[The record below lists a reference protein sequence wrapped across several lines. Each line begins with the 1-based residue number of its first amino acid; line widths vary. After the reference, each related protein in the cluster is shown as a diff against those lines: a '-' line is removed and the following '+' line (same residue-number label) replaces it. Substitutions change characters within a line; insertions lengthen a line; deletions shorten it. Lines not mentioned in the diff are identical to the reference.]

1 MSIKQPPGTGGEQ
14 VPGGRGA
21 DTTAAGG
28 TLAGFET
35 RLLSELQMVVA
46 ERAATAGQQAGP
58 AGQRAGWGTAR
69 HPAAAR
75 GPADRAW
82 PRRLALTGA
91 LSAAL
96 TAALAVTLTLT
107 ISGGAQPPGRNFAAA
122 TTVAAVLDNAAL
134 AALREPAVTPRPG
147 QFVYTKTNI
156 STYQARHHGNPAV
169 RGTQSI
175 ESWKSVAGTHRGITV
190 NSVNNDAGGTKK
202 VRWVERWCAGGYAHP
217 PMTIKG
223 KPVKQPCT
231 ARQFA
236 DYQPWLP
243 TTAAGMLAYLEG
255 TLGPS
260 HTDPAKLSHGKFA
273 AQNMLEEGFYLLTAY
288 DLTPAQQAAM
298 YHALA
303 QIPGLTIV
311 PKVTDILG
319 RAGVGIRSHPAP
331 GLTWTAIFDPTTFKP
346 LGSIVET
353 RLVDDR
359 TAVAV
364 PATIVNKV
372 GQRP

>member
-1 MSIKQPPGTGGEQ
+1 MNSDLGELLREGIERATAGERLH
-14 VPGGRGA
+14 PSLAGRA
-21 DTTAAGG
+21 RQRHHRRLVTVRAAAAGG
-28 TLAGFET
+28 TA
-35 RLLSELQMVVA
+35 VVA
-46 ERAATAGQQAGP
+46 AAVVFAT
-58 AGQRAGWGTAR
+58 
-69 HPAAAR
+69 
-75 GPADRAW
+75 
-82 PRRLALTGA
+82 
-91 LSAAL
+91 
-96 TAALAVTLTLT
+96 T
-107 ISGGAQPPGRNFAAA
+107 IGAQPPGGNFAAA

-134 AALREPAVTPRPG
+134 AALREPTVTPRPG
-147 QFVYTKTNI
+147 QFVYTKTNV
-156 STYQARHHGNPAV
+156 SVNDKRHHGNPAV

-175 ESWKSVAGTHRGITV
+175 ESWKSVGGTHRGITV
-190 NSVNNDAGGTKK
+190 NSVNYGAGGTKK
-202 VRWVERWCAGGYAHP
+202 IRQVESWCAGGYAHP
-217 PMTIKG
+217 PMTIKH
-223 KPVKQPCT
+223 KPVKEPCT

-255 TLGPS
+255 TLGPP
-260 HTDPAKLSHGKFA
+260 HTDPAKLSHGKVA

-298 YHALA
+298 YRALA

-331 GLTWTAIFDPTTFKP
+331 GLTWTAIFDPATFKP
-346 LGSIVET
+346 LGSIVTT
-353 RLVDDR
+353 RLSDDR

-364 PATIVNKV
+364 SATIVDKV

>member
-1 MSIKQPPGTGGEQ
+1 MSSIKQPPGTGGEQ

-46 ERAATAGQQAGP
+46 ERAATAGQEAGR
-58 AGQRAGWGTAR
+58 RAGWGMA
-69 HPAAAR
+69 
-75 GPADRAW
+75 GRAW
-82 PRRLALTGA
+82 PRRLAVTGA
-91 LSAAL
+91 LAAAL
-96 TAALAVTLTLT
+96 AAGLAVTLTVT
-107 ISGGAQPPGRNFAAA
+107 STGGGASPPAGHFAAA

-147 QFVYTKTNI
+147 QFVYTKMNI
-156 STYQARHHGNPAV
+156 SIYHARHRDPAVPAV

-175 ESWKSVAGTHRGITV
+175 ESWKSVGGTHRGITV
-190 NSVNNDAGGTKK
+190 TSAKTVPGGTKEF
-202 VRWVERWCAGGYAHP
+202 REVESWCAGGHA
-217 PMTIKG
+217 
-223 KPVKQPCT
+223 QPAYDIVTPRCT

-243 TTAAGMLAYLEG
+243 ATAAGMRAYLEG
-255 TLGPS
+255 TLSPP
-260 HTDPAKLSHGKFA
+260 HTGPAKLPHGKNVA
-273 AQNMLEEGFYLLTAY
+273 ANMLEEGFYLLTHY

-303 QIPGLTIV
+303 QVPGLTIV

-319 RAGVGIRSHPAP
+319 RAGVGIRSHNAP
-331 GLTWTAIFDPTTFKP
+331 GLTWTAIFDATTFKP
-346 LGSIVET
+346 LGSN
-353 RLVDDR
+353 VDGRHFYDR
-359 TAVAV
+359 TAMAV
-364 PATIVNKV
+364 PATIVNKA

>member
-1 MSIKQPPGTGGEQ
+1 MRSSAVSLTTSLASAGAGSSRYFCLVAASRTALAILRSVIVLEVLEVVEHRIAGRPRAAVLAAL
-14 VPGGRGA
+14 VPVRNQ
-21 DTTAAGG
+21 AAGG
-28 TLAGFET
+28 T
-35 RLLSELQMVVA
+35 R
-46 ERAATAGQQAGP
+46 
-58 AGQRAGWGTAR
+58 
-69 HPAAAR
+69 
-75 GPADRAW
+75 
-82 PRRLALTGA
+82 
-91 LSAAL
+91 
-96 TAALAVTLTLT
+96 
-107 ISGGAQPPGRNFAAA
+107 
-122 TTVAAVLDNAAL
+122 
-134 AALREPAVTPRPG
+134 
-147 QFVYTKTNI
+147 
-156 STYQARHHGNPAV
+156 
-169 RGTQSI
+169 
-175 ESWKSVAGTHRGITV
+175 
-190 NSVNNDAGGTKK
+190 K

-260 HTDPAKLSHGKFA
+260 HTDPAKLSRGKNA

-311 PKVTDILG
+311 PQVTDVLG

-346 LGSIVET
+346 LGSIVKT